1 MCGIVKNALKI
12 DDSLDVFAV
21 HGVGGAMG
29 TLLTA
34 IFGTVAL
41 GGLGLS
47 DMTMGGQFGVQLTG
61 VIATL
66 VWSGVATLIIAKILQ
81 ATVGL
86 RASQGRPR
94 FVNGGGARPF
104 DITKRALHGQVRL
117 PVHFGRAERL
127 KTRRLRFFR
136 TAHGER
142 RDYGACRSVG
152 PGPQDRLA
160 AVT

>member
-1 MCGIVKNALKI
+1 M
-12 DDSLDVFAV
+12 FAV

-66 VWSGVATLIIAKILQ
+66 VWSGLATLIIAKILQ

-86 RASQGRPR
+86 RASQEEETDGL
-94 FVNGGGARPF
+94 
-104 DITKRALHGQVRL
+104 DIVT
-117 PVHFGRAERL
+117 
-127 KTRRLRFFR
+127 
-136 TAHGER
+136 HGER
-142 RDYGACRSVG
+142 GYE
-152 PGPQDRLA
+152 L
-160 AVT
+160 